1 MPRRLP
7 ITLHLN
13 AYQADLLYNEMLG
26 NLTDYEATTCLEPEE
41 ETAIRTILAKLE
53 FGIRRREASAQLEL
67 ERLRAITAAKPQE
80 Q

>member
-13 AYQADLLYNEMLG
+13 AYQADLLYNEMRG
-26 NLTDYEATTCLEPEE
+26 NLTDYEAATCLEPEE

-67 ERLRAITAAKPQE
+67 ERLRAITAAQPQE
-80 Q
+80 